1 MATVPCCPKCV
12 EKAINGQ
19 EGFAVEAIEGGSRI
33 TATGIAAHASMPEN
47 GKNAIQMLLGL
58 LTKLELSEEDGLAVE
73 GLYKTFKM
81 EVHGETVG
89 LDSADESGRLTLN
102 LGLMDWNEKGYA
114 LSIDIR
120 APMCTGHE
128 KLLQKLDAAFDKLG
142 AHREYESFSLGYCV
156 PEDSELVSKLLS
168 AYRERTGDHNPP
180 KRIGGGTYARHLKNA
195 VAFGPERDD
204 RENRIHM
211 VDEAVPVKDLIEN
224 AKLVADGIM
233 ALCCE

>member
-58 LTKLELSEEDGLAVE
+58 LTKLELSEEDGLAAE
-73 GLYKTFKM
+73 SLYKTFKM

-156 PEDSELVSKLLS
+156 SEDSELVSKLLS

-233 ALCCE
+233 ALCCK